1 VNPDNPWARGAVII
15 AVVFVVQE
23 AVLRGL
29 RIDGVRPDL
38 MLGLAI
44 IAAIIAGPEVGAV
57 AGFAG
62 GLLVDLFVNTP
73 FGLTALVA
81 SVIAFAVG
89 SVQQTLGPG
98 PRWSMPLLVAVASAI
113 AEVTW
118 AALGTVLGLPALLHP
133 RLLIV
138 VAVVSTINAAIT
150 LPLGAVVRWVYART
164 SKRVAA

>member
-1 VNPDNPWARGAVII
+1 MSRDTPWLRGAVMI

-44 IAAIIAGPEVGAV
+44 VAAIAAGPEVGAV
-57 AGFAG
+57 AGFTG
-62 GLLVDLFVNTP
+62 GLLIDLFVNTP

-81 SVIAFAVG
+81 SVVAFAVG

-98 PRWSMPLLVAVASAI
+98 PRWSTPVFVAVASAV

-118 AALGTVLGLPALLHP
+118 AALGTVLGLPGLLHP
-133 RLLIV
+133 HLLIV
-138 VAVVSTINAAIT
+138 VAVVATINAVIA
-150 LPLGAVVRWVYART
+150 LPLGAVVRWVYSRT
-164 SKRVAA
+164 STRVAA